1 MNTDSPGALS
11 SSSQPDHPAS
21 PVRVEP
27 VVIVLVQL
35 AQRRFLV
42 TGIELDDPDPAEIAA
57 HVLDVTGQARR
68 QGSVRRPDAVLV
80 CLAVVPGTP
89 AVHLAG
95 SRRERRE
102 VGVAATL
109 PVNVGQ

>member
-80 CLAVVPGTP
+80 CLAVVPETP
-89 AVHLAG
+89 LGAAACPGH
-95 SRRERRE
+95 RPRP
-102 VGVAATL
+102 GVKTWLRPAT
-109 PVNVGQ
+109 PP